1 MFQKSA
7 DGCQILEEN
16 LKDVKDLPTGDF
28 LTDGIHFISKRRN
41 EILISKL
48 DCQTEVKISMESNI
62 FDLTMK
68 DQNVL
73 ILQDFQFSLLNLTTQ
88 EIHLKGHSSIRMVST
103 CSNPHVVSILDVEN
117 TIHLYTWT
125 GKIKIVLISNLN
137 LLPRSDQPQP
147 TLLLAYQLPE
157 SAHPHLLLHQSLHMS
172 Q

>member
-1 MFQKSA
+1 MFQKRA
-7 DGCQILEEN
+7 DGWQILEEN
-16 LKDVKDLPTGDF
+16 LKHVKDLPTGDF

-41 EILISKL
+41 EILIYKLGSK
-48 DCQTEVKISMESNI
+48 TEFNISLESNI
-62 FDLTMK
+62 VNLTMK
-68 DQNVL
+68 DQNLL

-125 GKIKIVLISNLN
+125 GKIKIVLISNHN

-157 SAHPHLLLHQSLHMS
+157 SPHPHLLLHQSMHMPE
-172 Q
+172 